1 MKMSI
6 NYLYILIIILSFI
19 QFNSK
24 PSNNKITRKKLL
36 FPKNSLKFLGNKEI
50 LISKENNKDIRF
62 LDEEEDQQIDEDRDE
77 VKDEEDKQK
86 DELEKEELDKK
97 ENELKGDKKID
108 DDDDD
113 DDEND
118 VQDILNGRSKSKNP
132 NKSKAEEKDN
142 DDEEEEEEI
151 SKKGRRKKNI
161 QKRVKMISRKK

>member
-1 MKMSI
+1 MSI

-62 LDEEEDQQIDEDRDE
+62 LDEEGDQQIDEDRDE

-118 VQDILNGRSKSKNP
+118 VQDNLLILIKKIIYILKTFVYILISAWFFNYIK
-132 NKSKAEEKDN
+132 
-142 DDEEEEEEI
+142 I
-151 SKKGRRKKNI
+151 SKI
-161 QKRVKMISRKK
+161 F